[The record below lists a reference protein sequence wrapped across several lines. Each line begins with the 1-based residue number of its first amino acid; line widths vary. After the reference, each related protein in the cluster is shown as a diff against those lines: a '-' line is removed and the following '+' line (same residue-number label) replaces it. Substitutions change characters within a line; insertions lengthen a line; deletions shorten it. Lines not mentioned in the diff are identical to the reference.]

1 MQSFKEFLMESHP
14 KGRADRRRET
24 AKPDNDLREKIKK
37 IEKTMGT
44 LSDKGQEELKR
55 ITNNFSKW
63 PGEGRIKRLFNN
75 MGAKKAN
82 EPPARDIRKMPVG
95 SDD

>member
-1 MQSFKEFLMESHP
+1 MLNFINFLMESHP
-14 KGRADRRRET
+14 QGRADRRREK
-24 AKPDNDLREKIKK
+24 AKPYNDLREKIKK
-37 IEKTMGT
+37 IEITMGT

-63 PGEGRIKRLFNN
+63 PGEGKIKRIFAN
-75 MGAKKAN
+75 MGAKRAN
-82 EPPARDIRKMPVG
+82 EPPARDVRKMPVG

>member
-1 MQSFKEFLMESHP
+1 MQSFREFLMESHP
-14 KGRADRRRET
+14 QGRADRRREN
-24 AKPDNDLREKIKK
+24 AKPDNDLQQKIKK

-44 LSDKGQEELKR
+44 LSDKGQEELRR

-63 PGEGRIKRLFNN
+63 PGEGKIKRIFHN
-75 MGAKKAN
+75 MGAKKA
-82 EPPARDIRKMPVG
+82 EQPPARDVKKMPVG